1 MGIQL
6 RADEIFA
13 MSDRWVMH
21 TYSRIKLAFVRGEG
35 SRLFDAEG
43 RSFLDFVSGLAVTSL
58 GHGHPKLKQ
67 AIVEAAESL
76 LHTSNYFY
84 ILPQAQ
90 LAERLA
96 EVTGFDRVFFA
107 NSGAEANE
115 AAIKLARRY
124 QVKSGRAGR
133 YEVIS
138 AINSFHGR
146 TLATVTATGQP
157 KYHAGFEP
165 LPAGFRYVPLN
176 DLEALRA
183 AITDTT
189 AAVLLE
195 PVQGEGGIHPCTPEY
210 LQGVRALC
218 DQHGLLLILDEVQ
231 TGVGRT
237 GTFLAAEQLGVKAD
251 ICTLAK
257 GLGGGVPIGAML
269 ATEEA
274 AKGFE
279 PGSHASTFG
288 GNFLAT
294 RAALA
299 VLDVLYNDGVLERVP
314 QAAQRLWQGLK
325 GLAERHPKVL
335 GEVRGLGLM
344 LGVELKVPGS
354 RFLNGCLEKGLL
366 VNVIG
371 DKVLRLLP
379 PLTVSDEEID
389 EALRLL
395 ELVCEECAS
404 ACQDS
409 AS

>member
-1 MGIQL
+1 MGVQL

-21 TYSRIKLAFVRGEG
+21 TYGRIKLAFVRGEG
-35 SRLFDAEG
+35 SRLFDVEG

-299 VLDVLYNDGVLERVP
+299 VLDVLFNDGVLERVP
-314 QAAQRLWQGLK
+314 QAAQRLWKGLK

-404 ACQDS
+404 ECQDS

>member
-1 MGIQL
+1 MGVQL

-21 TYSRIKLAFVRGEG
+21 TYGRIKLAFVRGEG
-35 SRLFDAEG
+35 SRLFDVEG

-237 GTFLAAEQLGVKAD
+237 GTFLAAEQYGVKAD

-299 VLDVLYNDGVLERVP
+299 VLDVLFNDGVLERVP
-314 QAAQRLWQGLK
+314 QAAQRLWKGLK

-404 ACQDS
+404 ECQDS

>member
-1 MGIQL
+1 MGVQL

-21 TYSRIKLAFVRGEG
+21 TYGRIKLAFVRGEG
-35 SRLFDAEG
+35 SRLFDVEG

-90 LAERLA
+90 LAERFA

-218 DQHGLLLILDEVQ
+218 DQHGLLAHPRRGAD
-231 TGVGRT
+231 GRRPY
-237 GTFLAAEQLGVKAD
+237 GDVFCGRAIRRQSGHL
-251 ICTLAK
+251 
-257 GLGGGVPIGAML
+257 
-269 ATEEA
+269 
-274 AKGFE
+274 
-279 PGSHASTFG
+279 HFG
-288 GNFLAT
+288 
-294 RAALA
+294 
-299 VLDVLYNDGVLERVP
+299 
-314 QAAQRLWQGLK
+314 
-325 GLAERHPKVL
+325 
-335 GEVRGLGLM
+335 
-344 LGVELKVPGS
+344 
-354 RFLNGCLEKGLL
+354 
-366 VNVIG
+366 
-371 DKVLRLLP
+371 
-379 PLTVSDEEID
+379 
-389 EALRLL
+389 
-395 ELVCEECAS
+395 
-404 ACQDS
+404 
-409 AS
+409 

>member
-404 ACQDS
+404 ECQDS

>member
-314 QAAQRLWQGLK
+314 QAAQRLWKGLK

-404 ACQDS
+404 ECQDS

>member
-1 MGIQL
+1 
-6 RADEIFA
+6 
-13 MSDRWVMH
+13 
-21 TYSRIKLAFVRGEG
+21 
-35 SRLFDAEG
+35 
-43 RSFLDFVSGLAVTSL
+43 
-58 GHGHPKLKQ
+58 
-67 AIVEAAESL
+67 
-76 LHTSNYFY
+76 
-84 ILPQAQ
+84 
-90 LAERLA
+90 
-96 EVTGFDRVFFA
+96 
-107 NSGAEANE
+107 
-115 AAIKLARRY
+115 
-124 QVKSGRAGR
+124 
-133 YEVIS
+133 
-138 AINSFHGR
+138 
-146 TLATVTATGQP
+146 
-157 KYHAGFEP
+157 
-165 LPAGFRYVPLN
+165 
-176 DLEALRA
+176 
-183 AITDTT
+183 
-189 AAVLLE
+189 
-195 PVQGEGGIHPCTPEY
+195 
-210 LQGVRALC
+210 
-218 DQHGLLLILDEVQ
+218 
-231 TGVGRT
+231 
-237 GTFLAAEQLGVKAD
+237 
-251 ICTLAK
+251 LAK

-404 ACQDS
+404 ECQDS